1 MEPTE
6 NASSPTPEHHQP
18 SAPPLPPLLSDEADV
33 LTLEAEPEPLEP
45 PEPIGDPPPAPHAG
59 AGAIFTL
66 RESLPWQ
73 DPGADIDSVLGLEQ
87 AVLVAPTGI
96 DGLDRLLG
104 GGLHLTPRGQRAAAP
119 SVTVALSGPPASG
132 KTVLGLHLAAAVCRA
147 HRRGAALCLAPEGT
161 LGEVRG
167 LLRAYGEAGFSWVS
181 TLGGRSIPAVAAG
194 LVLVPAGPGDRPL
207 LQQLDEACAQLPREL
222 PLRAV
227 LLDGVAASDAERA
240 ALADALGEAGTSLVL
255 VDGSGGGG
263 AGLPRADLRL
273 ELGFDEEAHGPVLRV
288 RGARRSPA
296 HPEASLLSLSEGTA
310 RVMPPASLYPA
321 LCRQA
326 PGLMRGLPLSRF
338 GDPTLDKRAGDR
350 PWLRPQARV
359 LMQGP
364 DPACLLLLANRFLA
378 EAPQRLA
385 MFFGGAAAR
394 GPQGEDRGVVHLR
407 RARTGAEVVAQVCE
421 ALGQFRQR
429 WPRALMQAPR
439 VALIDPAGLYAD
451 GRLDTSG
458 PVLDAALL
466 SVCSEAGVMALMC
479 RTASDLVPW
488 WSDYDLVLHLPQR
501 TQGGVLTVRVV
512 VDRM

>member
-6 NASSPTPEHHQP
+6 NSLSPEHDP
-18 SAPPLPPLLSDEADV
+18 STPPLPPLLSDEADV
-33 LTLEAEPEPLEP
+33 LTLEAEPAATPETCIDPGP
-45 PEPIGDPPPAPHAG
+45 APEPAEAG
-59 AGAIFTL
+59 PGAGGGAIFTL
-66 RESLPWQ
+66 RESLPWLDPATDGAVALEQ
-73 DPGADIDSVLGLEQ
+73 DQ
-87 AVLVAPTGI
+87 AVLLAPTGI

-104 GGLHLTPRGQRAAAP
+104 GGLRLTPRGPGAAAP
-119 SVTVALSGPPASG
+119 AVTVALSGPRASG
-132 KTVLGLHLAAAVCRA
+132 KTVLGLHLGAAVCRA
-147 HRRGAALCLAPEGT
+147 HRRGAVLYVAPEGA
-161 LGEVRG
+161 LGEARD
-167 LLRAYGEAGFSWVS
+167 LLRSYGEAGFSWVS
-181 TLGGRSIPAVAAG
+181 TLGARAIPAVASG
-194 LVLVPAGPGDRPL
+194 LVLVPESGQPL
-207 LQQLDEACAQLPREL
+207 PQQVEAACGQLPREQ

-227 LLDGVAASDAERA
+227 VLDGVAASDAERT
-240 ALADALGEAGTSLVL
+240 ALAGALGRAGSSLIL
-255 VDGSGGGG
+255 VGPDGGGP
-263 AGLPRADLRL
+263 GLDRADLWL
-273 ELGFDEEAHGPVLRV
+273 ELGLDEEAHGPVLRV

-296 HPEASLLSLSEGTA
+296 HPEASLLSLAEGTA
-310 RVMPPASLYPA
+310 RVMPPASLYPS

-359 LMQGP
+359 LMQGA

-385 MFFGGAAAR
+385 MFFGGASAR
-394 GPQGEDRGVVHLR
+394 GPGGEDRGVVHLR

-421 ALGQFRQR
+421 ALRQFRQR
-429 WPRALMQAPR
+429 WPRALAQSPR

-466 SVCSEAGVMALMC
+466 SVCGEAGVMTLVC
-479 RTASDLVPW
+479 RTATELLPW